1 MLASIFFS
9 RDEKSNIQAIRIYFQ
24 NMSDAKTITVSFSV
38 KCRASDDG
46 LLTPPVVSDDD
57 LSHIEGHVLEVNS

>member
-1 MLASIFFS
+1 MLARISFP
-9 RDEKSNIQAIRIYFQ
+9 RDKKSNIQAILIYFQ
-24 NMSDAKTITVSFSV
+24 SDTKTITVSLSV
-38 KCRASDDG
+38 KCRVSDDG